1 MVCGLDFC
9 LAFGLFV
16 VVPLE
21 FANLQLFACAF
32 VVGGVVVLILSIDLT
47 STYYSGAKAP
57 THYRFFVG
65 VWGEM
70 FLLLAQDV
78 EANRKMVQN

>member
-32 VVGGVVVLILSIDLT
+32 GVGGVGGVVVLILSIDLT

-65 VWGEM
+65 VWGDM
-70 FLLLAQDV
+70 ILLVAQDV
-78 EANRKMVQN
+78 EGNCT